1 MGKTDDLY
9 LLLDHASSSQK
20 PTLILITPQLL
31 HEFTKNLKRYPPD
44 FEKTV
49 REILRVVV
57 LDEVHYTFWGPKISK
72 SILSILNYENVNFV
86 LGLSATPTKDAKDVL
101 KNVFRSFTTEKAM
114 KKGILIRGL
123 KIYSTST
130 RIDLETLKKLI
141 ESKLNLDDLED
152 RAWQVAIAERAK
164 KYSEKIIEV
173 LKKEVGD
180 DSLKYRIPKTLVV
193 AANTREA
200 EEIQKNLVELVKQYH
215 KQPDDI
221 ISVAHYKTSSPENVI
236 FDFVKKKE
244 GILVT
249 VNMADLGFDDRNL
262 ETLVIARPVR
272 SLLSYIQIRGRVLRR
287 PDDCADKNNVKL
299 TKRYAVLVDFT
310 EAANYEEKAKQFE
323 ENALDV
329 AEGSEKV
336 QSDLRGY
343 DSSGTEVLKGV
354 KIEVGEFK
362 TLKLGTFEGNS
373 SANEAELLKQ
383 SSNINPPT
391 LEKIVVKVNGS
402 QGETDEVHCKI
413 NELKQVISQKMQES
427 VSLYITCPV
436 IEKDEVERVIKE
448 IKKTYNNLY
457 YYSFNPKSKK
467 SVQIYKLHF

>member
-1 MGKTDDLY
+1 M
-9 LLLDHASSSQK
+9 
-20 PTLILITPQLL
+20 
-31 HEFTKNLKRYPPD
+31 
-44 FEKTV
+44 
-49 REILRVVV
+49 
-57 LDEVHYTFWGPKISK
+57 
-72 SILSILNYENVNFV
+72 
-86 LGLSATPTKDAKDVL
+86 
-101 KNVFRSFTTEKAM
+101 
-114 KKGILIRGL
+114 
-123 KIYSTST
+123 
-130 RIDLETLKKLI
+130 
-141 ESKLNLDDLED
+141 
-152 RAWQVAIAERAK
+152 AIAERAK

-413 NELKQVISQKMQES
+413 NELKQVIGQKMQES